1 MALMLAFWFFPSLVC
16 WMLFKAVWSEI
27 IGRRIER
34 GEMIA
39 PTEEIDGAF
48 ALSMYASQD

>member
-1 MALMLAFWFFPSLVC
+1 MALILAFWFFPMLIG
-16 WMLFKAVWSEI
+16 WMLFKAVLSEI

-34 GEMIA
+34 GELVA

-48 ALSMYASQD
+48 AMSMYASQD